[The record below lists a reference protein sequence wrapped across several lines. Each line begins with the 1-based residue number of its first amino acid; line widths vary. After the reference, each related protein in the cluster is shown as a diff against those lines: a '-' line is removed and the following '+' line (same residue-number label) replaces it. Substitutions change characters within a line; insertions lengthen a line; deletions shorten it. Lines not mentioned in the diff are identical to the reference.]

1 MCLNPTGYPNE
12 SNGNLQISEA
22 TPENVL
28 LGHGGY
34 DCKFVESP
42 TEDLETKCDICL
54 LVLRNPH
61 QTQCCGSLFCE
72 SCVEW
77 VQQQKQPCPEC
88 NEAEFSTFYD
98 KSLERTLNELKVRCI
113 HEKRGCAWTGELVEL
128 DRHLNM
134 SPTCDKLLVGCEF
147 VDINCEFSNAGC
159 KVRVPRK
166 DMEAHRNE
174 PHHIKLLAEALK
186 ERDKQVE
193 ELTMELQSKDELLE
207 QYRQQ
212 MQDLTSK
219 LQKIKQQQVTIKQ
232 QATNVGLQLRKQLPD
247 ASYKQVTDLIRA
259 NRELQLLL
267 DTPTPRKPSAGP
279 SQTISVNRCFIMD
292 NFEFHMTNNKIW
304 CSEPFYT
311 HEQGY
316 KMCLQTYPNG
326 FDKEC
331 GTHLSLY
338 TCFLRGEFDD
348 QLQWPF
354 HGKIAVELLDQ
365 NKDDLTQGR
374 HHECIMHYGD
384 NTPDRYAQRVTVGD
398 KGPGW
403 GKSQFIPHF
412 KFDPEND
419 PTVRYLKDDCL
430 KFRVC
435 EVLLYT

>member
-1 MCLNPTGYPNE
+1 MSTGYAYE
-12 SNGNLQISEA
+12 SIGNLHNRETSSKPFRLQ
-22 TPENVL
+22 
-28 LGHGGY
+28 HGGY

-61 QTQCCGSLFCE
+61 QTECCGSIFCQP
-72 SCVEW
+72 CIEW
-77 VQQQKQPCPEC
+77 VQEQKQPCPAC
-88 NEAEFSTFYD
+88 NEADFSVFYD
-98 KSLERTLNELKVRCI
+98 RRLERTISELKVRCI
-113 HEKRGCAWTGELVEL
+113 HEQKGCAWTGELVAL

-134 SPTCDKLLVGCEF
+134 NPECDKLLVGCEF
-147 VDINCEFSNAGC
+147 MDINCEFSNAGC
-159 KVRVPRK
+159 KARVPRK

-174 PHHIKLLAEALK
+174 PHHIQLLAEAMK
-186 ERDKQVE
+186 ERDKQIE
-193 ELTMELQSKDELLE
+193 ELATELQRKDELLA
-207 QYRQQ
+207 QYTQQ
-212 MQDLTSK
+212 MQELTLK
-219 LQKIKQQQVTIKQ
+219 LEKLKQQQTTIKQ
-232 QATNVGLQLRKQLPD
+232 QATNVGLQLWKQLPEVT
-247 ASYKQVTDLIRA
+247 YKQVTNLIGA

-279 SQTISVNRCFIMD
+279 SQTISVNRCFTME
-292 NFEFHMTNNKIW
+292 NFEFHKTNSKNW

-316 KMCLQTYPNG
+316 KMCLQTYANG
-326 FDKEC
+326 FDKER

-338 TCFLRGEFDD
+338 TCFLRGEYDD

-365 NKDDLTQGR
+365 SKYDLTQGR

-384 NTPDRYAQRVTVGD
+384 NTPDRYAQRVTAGD
-398 KGPGW
+398 EGPGW

-412 KFDPEND
+412 KLDPQND
-419 PTVRYLKDDCL
+419 PTVCYLKDDCL